1 MRPSYEALPSWLS
14 DLNEVS
20 PTPVRAGRPPDEGG
34 LVRRALRNPRLPLH
48 VAVIAVVLGI
58 GAAAAAGS
66 VRARDT
72 AEARTEMSAVAAGK
86 VAELRAFT
94 TLWSPRSR
102 KVHAPLAPGGSLT
115 DDVPGYFDLVDGTA
129 GRRFRRR
136 WAIEADPGGQRRIA
150 VRVIPTTPDAGPA
163 SLDVTAVVREEAQG
177 DRDD

>member
-1 MRPSYEALPSWLS
+1 
-14 DLNEVS
+14 V
-20 PTPVRAGRPPDEGG
+20 VVPPRCGV
-34 LVRRALRNPRLPLH
+34 VRRALRNPRLPLH
-48 VAVIAVVLGI
+48 VAVIAIILGI

-72 AEARTEMSAVAAGK
+72 AASRAEMSAVAAGK

-102 KVHAPLAPGGSLT
+102 KVHSPLAPGGSLT
-115 DDVPGYFDLVDGTA
+115 DDVPGYFDLVDGTE

-163 SLDVTAVVREEAQG
+163 SLDLRAIVTEEGSATK
-177 DRDD
+177 DE